1 MQLERRR
8 TRRSCM
14 GFWGIAVLLSST
26 GACSAP
32 FSAESGADQILIPA
46 RRPPMVTDVAHTDVS
61 LRTADGLT
69 LRGWLFPSQ
78 AKMRRGLMIYL
89 HGIGD
94 DRRGA
99 IDLAARF
106 GPKGYDILGYDSRG
120 HGESEGRYCTYGYF
134 EKRDVQAALDSL
146 HAPSAILFGSS
157 LGASVALQA
166 AAVEPRVRGVV
177 AQSPFSDLDTIV
189 RERAPELAPRSVVD
203 AALDAAGKRAGFPP
217 SDVSPLADAPRIQV
231 PVLLIHGAADSGT
244 APAHSERLYAQL
256 RGLKQLLIVPG
267 KGHLD
272 VLDDEAVWAV
282 IARWLDGLSP

>member
-1 MQLERRR
+1 
-8 TRRSCM
+8 
-14 GFWGIAVLLSST
+14 VLVSWT
-26 GACSAP
+26 GACAAP
-32 FSAESGADQILIPA
+32 FSAESGANQILVPA
-46 RRPPMVTDVAHTDVS
+46 RRPPMVTDVPHTDIS

-69 LRGWLFPSQ
+69 LKGWLFRSQ
-78 AKMRRGLMIYL
+78 AQTHRGLMIYL

-99 IDLAARF
+99 IDLAERF
-106 GPKGYDILGYDSRG
+106 GPKGYDILGYDSRA

-166 AAVEPRVRGVV
+166 AAVEPRVHGVV

-189 RERAPELAPRSVVD
+189 RERAPEFAPRSVVD
-203 AALDAAGKRAGFPP
+203 AALAAAGERAGFRTGE
-217 SDVSPLADAPRIQV
+217 VSPLADAPRIQA
-231 PVLLIHGAADSGT
+231 PVLLIHGGADTGT
-244 APAHSERLYAQL
+244 PPAHSQRLYAQL

-272 VLDDEAVWAV
+272 VLDDEAVWKV